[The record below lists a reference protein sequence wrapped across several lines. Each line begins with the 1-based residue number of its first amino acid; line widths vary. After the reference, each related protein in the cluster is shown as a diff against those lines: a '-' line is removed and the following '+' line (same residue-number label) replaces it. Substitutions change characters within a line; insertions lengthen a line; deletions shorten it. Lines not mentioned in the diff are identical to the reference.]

1 MSKYSRIEFRVTE
14 SEKQYLAVSAKEYNL
29 SISDYIRHVLFE
41 KNSNSGKAVVGT
53 LTQEAVYRKLLF
65 MMANSYNLI
74 NTMADSSLSKEERK
88 KSDVNEYKSLMAW
101 GLIEKK

>member
-1 MSKYSRIEFRVTE
+1 MSKYLKIEFRVTE
-14 SEKQYLAVSAKEYNL
+14 DEKNYLSILAKNNKV

-41 KNSNSGKAVVGT
+41 KNSNSGEAVVGT

-74 NTMADSSLSKEERK
+74 NAMADSSLSKEERK